1 MDKKEIYGIIYVI
14 RNKVNNKL
22 YIGQTTEKR
31 GFKGRYEYNGEGI
44 ERVYNYY
51 KSKIRN
57 NDKYNEHLYSS
68 IEKYGLEAFEVIE
81 EFDIAYNEEELNK
94 LEYMYIEIYQTRN
107 SKYGYNYRFGGNNG
121 RHSEGSKK
129 KMSEAHKGD
138 NSYWYGKRGKETPMY
153 GKHHSEETKK
163 KIKESMKGKNKGE
176 KNYWYGKA
184 RGSNPNA
191 KIVYCE
197 ELNDIRFSA
206 KDWAEELNICYD
218 SILKCCRGVTK
229 SAGGYHFKFI
239 NKEKMYELPSN
250 K

>member
-1 MDKKEIYGIIYVI
+1 MIGIYKITNKINGKIYVGQSNDI
-14 RNKVNNKL
+14 QRRFLEHTHRNKL
-22 YIGQTTEKR
+22 QIDMAIQ
-31 GFKGRYEYNGEGI
+31 
-44 ERVYNYY
+44 
-51 KSKIRN
+51 
-57 NDKYNEHLYSS
+57 
-68 IEKYGLEAFEVIE
+68 KYGKENFIFEILEECPIE
-81 EFDIAYNEEELNK
+81 QLNEREMYWIETLNSFK
-94 LEYMYIEIYQTRN
+94 N
-107 SKYGYNYRFGGNNG
+107 GYNYRFGGNNG
-121 RHSEGSKK
+121 RHSERSKK

-239 NKEKMYELPSN
+239 NKEKMYELSSN